1 MKSKFASDL
10 KKEKQLSL
18 LLDVY
23 YKKQLFSYSTTRVHD
38 IKNQLAGIDVQFIH
52 NHTKVIYNIDEKAQ
66 LDYINE
72 DLPTFAFELGY
83 HKNNIYKQGWLFD
96 EHKETDFYALVTAIY
111 EDEPGVYTSCKITLV
126 NRSKLCSFLIQLKLT
141 KQILDKY
148 CDENKNINGKLK
160 LAELNS
166 RNEGYLYFSKKN
178 KAEKPINLIL
188 KLDFLIEQGI
198 AKRLV

>member
-1 MKSKFASDL
+1 MKSKFTSDL

-23 YKKQLFSYSTTRVHD
+23 YKKHVLFYSTIRVHD
-38 IKNQLAGIDVQFIH
+38 IKNQLAGIDIKFIH
-52 NHTKVIYNIDEKAQ
+52 KHTKLIYNIDEKAQ

-83 HKNNIYKQGWLFD
+83 YKNNDYKQGWLFD
-96 EHKETDFYALVTAIY
+96 EHKKTDFYALITGIY
-111 EDEPGVYTSCKITLV
+111 EDEPGVFTSCKITLV
-126 NRSKLCSFLIQLKLT
+126 NRKKLCTFLNQLKLT

-166 RNEGYLYFSKKN
+166 RSEGYLYFSKNN

-188 KLDFLIEQGI
+188 KLDFLMEQEI